1 MDYAFYKL
9 VMNKEKK
16 LHRIKEI
23 SEQIVTLKLTKGI
36 KSKPNKTCNKTKK
49 TFVFGFGRYFG
60 FG

>member
-36 KSKPNKTCNKTKK
+36 KSKLTIQKLQQELNELTL
-49 TFVFGFGRYFG
+49 GEL
-60 FG
+60 